1 MGKKLII
8 NGADFSANA
17 VETDYSWITVLEGAV
32 TSENKPDSKTITLIE
47 NLPEGTVTRLTQQVT
62 GSSSGLIGIGAID
75 SDNIQHNTVWHDI
88 ISTNSGEVID
98 IKTLPFDMKSLLIWL
113 EKPGITATYKLEVG
127 SV

>member
-32 TSENKPDSKTITLIE
+32 TSENNNDMKTITLSE
-47 NLPEGTVTRLTQQVT
+47 NLPEGTVTRLTQQAT
-62 GSSSGLIGIGAID
+62 GSSSNFVGIGAID
-75 SDNIQHNTVWHDI
+75 SDDIQHNTFWHDPI
-88 ISTNSGEVID
+88 ETNSGEVID

-113 EKPGITATYKLEVG
+113 EKPGITATYKLEVR